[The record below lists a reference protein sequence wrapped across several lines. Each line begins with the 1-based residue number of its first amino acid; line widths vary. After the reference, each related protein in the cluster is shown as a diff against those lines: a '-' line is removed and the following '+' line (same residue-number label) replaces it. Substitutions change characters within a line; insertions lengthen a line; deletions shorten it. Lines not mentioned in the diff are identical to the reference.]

1 MGLLLAV
8 DIGTT
13 AIKYRVEEANN
24 NRTLLS
30 KSTRITT
37 YLVGA
42 YATQNP
48 TKILEQLKKDIVE
61 ISRNYSN
68 IDTIA
73 LSTAMH
79 TLIPVEQEQL
89 PQEMFLWSDNR
100 SAKVIDDFKQD
111 KEKSRLFYQKTGTPI
126 HPMSPFAKLLYF
138 RLSEEA
144 WYQRVTEWL
153 DIKSLISRELTGE
166 TVVDYS
172 VASATG
178 IFNSHQLEWDQ
189 EILSFLMLDEKKL
202 AKVVHPKTRLV
213 LKQEMIEKL
222 GVSVECE
229 LLIGASDGCM
239 VALGSFNQTKSPLT
253 ITLGTSG
260 AVRLLSSVRTLSS
273 EENTFC
279 YYLDEEQ
286 WVIGGPTNNGGR
298 VFEWLS
304 ELFYEDKETLF
315 SKLSDLPQVP
325 YLVFMPYLQGERAP
339 LWDSSQ
345 TGTFYGLTLQ
355 HKQPEM
361 IQAVIEGVIF
371 NLFYIFNQL
380 SFSEKEN
387 TLVLSGGVFN
397 NQVITQM
404 VADIFQKKCYVSS
417 QTEPTQGL
425 KDWCFLVEINEIDGE
440 YYEPSKLKKEY
451 YEEKYE
457 LFCKYLHTPVCCKP

>member
-24 NRTLLS
+24 HTTLLTLS
-30 KSTRITT
+30 SRITT
-37 YLVGA
+37 HLEGVSA
-42 YATQNP
+42 IQNP
-48 TKILEQLKKDIVE
+48 TEILEQLKKDIVE
-61 ISRNYSN
+61 ISKKYSN

-79 TLIPVEQEQL
+79 TLIPVEQGQS

-100 SAKVIDDFKQD
+100 SAKVVEDFKQD

-126 HPMSPFAKLLYF
+126 HSMSPFSKLLFF
-138 RLSEEA
+138 RLSKEK

-153 DIKSLISRELTGE
+153 DIKSLISRELTGK

-178 IFNSHQLEWDQ
+178 IFNSTQLVWDQ
-189 EILSFLMLDEKKL
+189 EILSFLTLDEKKL
-202 AKVVHPKTRLV
+202 PKVVHPKTRLV
-213 LKQEMIEKL
+213 VKQEMIKML
-222 GVSVECE
+222 GVSAECE
-229 LLIGASDGCM
+229 LLIGASDGCL
-239 VALGSFNQTKSPLT
+239 VALGSFNQTKSPIT
-253 ITLGTSG
+253 VTLGTSG
-260 AVRLLSSVRTLSS
+260 AVRMLTSTRKLSS

-279 YYLDEEQ
+279 YYLDDEQ

-304 ELFYEDKETLF
+304 ELLYEDKETLF
-315 SKLSDLPQVP
+315 LKLSDLPQVP
-325 YLVFMPYLQGERAP
+325 QLVFLPYLQGERAP
-339 LWDSSQ
+339 LWDSNQ
-345 TGTFYGLTLQ
+345 TGVFYGLTLQ
-355 HKQPEM
+355 HKQPE
-361 IQAVIEGVIF
+361 IIKAVIEGVIF

-380 SFSEKEN
+380 SFSEKEEI
-387 TLVLSGGVFN
+387 LVLSGGVFN
-397 NQVITQM
+397 NHVITQM
-404 VADIFQKKCYVSS
+404 VADIFQKRCYVSS

-425 KDWCFLVEINEIDGE
+425 KDWCFTVETNEISGK
-440 YYEPSKLKKEY
+440 YYYPSRLNKDY

-457 LFCKYLHTPVCCKP
+457 LFCEYLAE